1 MLDKNIILFVST
13 ENFGVTR
20 ETIKSLKSYAKA
32 NELEFRYAVIYN
44 NKINKIDKD
53 KFFID
58 SGVDIIIPCDLNDS
72 LQIEGALMPYKE
84 DILAITVKTPESNI
98 ADIIKIIPHLPY
110 IKTPTSESLSWATD
124 KIRMRQQLSMYDK
137 EIVPAFS
144 VVKGVSPKILK
155 ELKDKVGY
163 PMVIKPAS
171 LTLSL
176 LVNLCFHKEDLE
188 KNLKK
193 SFRKIRKIYKENH
206 RTNKPEI
213 LVEHFIEGD
222 MYSVDVYVDNNGKLS
237 YCPLVHIETGRSIG
251 FDDFFGYKMISPTI
265 LKEASIEA
273 AQEVAQKAIHA
284 LGLRNTTAHIELIK
298 SDDTWQVIELGPRM
312 GGFRHSMHKLTHN
325 IDHQLN
331 DVLIRIPRKP
341 IIPKKLRGYAA
352 GMKFFAHKEGVITE
366 INGIKALQELSS
378 FKEIKQ
384 RLKVGDRATFAKNG
398 GMAVFQ
404 IILFN
409 KNRSD
414 LLADIR
420 RIEQAV
426 KINTKRSKKD

>member
-1 MLDKNIILFVST
+1 MLDKNIILFVNT
-13 ENFGVTR
+13 EAFTVTK
-20 ETIKSLKSYAKA
+20 ETIKSLNSYAKA
-32 NELEFRYAVIYN
+32 NELMFRYAVIYN
-44 NKINKIDKD
+44 NKTTKIDKE

-58 SGVDIIIPCDLNDS
+58 SGVDIVIPCDLSDS

-84 DILAITVKTPESNI
+84 ELLAITARSPESNI

-110 IKTPTSESLSWATD
+110 IKTPTSESLIWATD

-137 EIVPAFS
+137 EIVPSFS
-144 VVKGVSPKILK
+144 VVESASPKILK
-155 ELKDKVGY
+155 ELKNKVGY
-163 PMVIKPAS
+163 PMVIKPAN

-176 LVNLCFHKEDLE
+176 LVNICFHKEDLE
-188 KNLKK
+188 SNLKK
-193 SFRKIRKIYKENH
+193 SFRKIRKIYKENN

-213 LVEHFIEGD
+213 LVEHFMEGD
-222 MYSVDVYVDNNGKLS
+222 MYSVDVYVNDIGNLS

-265 LKEASIEA
+265 LNEASIEA

-284 LGLRNTTAHIELIK
+284 LGLRNTTAHVELIK

-331 DVLIRIPRKP
+331 DVLIRIPKKP
-341 IIPKKLRGYAA
+341 IIPKKLLGYSA
-352 GMKFFAHKEGVITE
+352 GMKFFAPKEGIITE
-366 INGIKALQELSS
+366 INGIKTIQELSS
-378 FKEIKQ
+378 FKEIRQ
-384 RLKVGDRATFAKNG
+384 RLKVGDRATFSKNG
-398 GMAVFQ
+398 GKAVFQ

-409 KNRSD
+409 KNRPD

-426 KINTKRSKKD
+426 KINTKRSKQV